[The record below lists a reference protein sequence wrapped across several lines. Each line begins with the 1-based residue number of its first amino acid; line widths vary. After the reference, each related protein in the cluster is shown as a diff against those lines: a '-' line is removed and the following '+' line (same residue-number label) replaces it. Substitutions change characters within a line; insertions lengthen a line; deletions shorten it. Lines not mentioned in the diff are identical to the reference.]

1 LINAKEFERKY
12 KDFERLDF
20 ANRPH
25 TFHEFWSYKL
35 RVEKQNGHLLDN
47 KNINETLARLGPI
60 LKIWKWHR
68 PYEFEDCFEPFKKS
82 VRSISDSYAKIR
94 NFSLMEFDK
103 APVKD
108 LERIWNAFGSVKPEG
123 SYGQCGELV
132 MTITKP
138 LMFLCGQTPAFDS
151 VVREK
156 MPSFNLAGFKNT
168 RWEFSLWI
176 NVMTKLR
183 TYLNSNAELV
193 SSFRRI
199 STEKYGTE
207 AMIPYG
213 QFLDLCYWTESKDGN
228 SKSRDAVIEE
238 EEKTSILEESRQQKE
253 FRNLIDLLDTL
264 KKSGKISADEWRDY
278 SKQWNDHPQDRDRLI
293 ERLNHLK

>member
-12 KDFERLDF
+12 EDFERLDF
-20 ANRPH
+20 ANRPN
-25 TFHEFWSYKL
+25 TFHGFWSIKL
-35 RVEKQNGHLLDN
+35 RVEKENSHLLDN

-68 PYEFEDCFEPFKKS
+68 PYEFEHCFEPFKKS
-82 VRSISDSYAKIR
+82 VRSISDSYSKIR

-108 LERIWNAFGSVKPEG
+108 LERIWNALGSVKPKG
-123 SYGQCGELV
+123 SHGQYDELV

-138 LMFLCGQTPAFDS
+138 LMFLWGQTPAFDS

-156 MPSFNLAGFKNT
+156 MPSFNLTGFKNT

-176 NVMTKLR
+176 SVMTKLQ
-183 TYLNSNAELV
+183 TYLTSNAELV

-199 STEKYGTE
+199 STEKYGN
-207 AMIPYG
+207 G
-213 QFLDLCYWTESKDGN
+213 SDGPLW
-228 SKSRDAVIEE
+228 SVLGS
-238 EEKTSILEESRQQKE
+238 L
-253 FRNLIDLLDTL
+253 LLD
-264 KKSGKISADEWRDY
+264 
-278 SKQWNDHPQDRDRLI
+278 
-293 ERLNHLK
+293 

>member
-1 LINAKEFERKY
+1 
-12 KDFERLDF
+12 
-20 ANRPH
+20 
-25 TFHEFWSYKL
+25 
-35 RVEKQNGHLLDN
+35 
-47 KNINETLARLGPI
+47 
-60 LKIWKWHR
+60 
-68 PYEFEDCFEPFKKS
+68 
-82 VRSISDSYAKIR
+82 
-94 NFSLMEFDK
+94 MEFDK

-108 LERIWNAFGSVKPEG
+108 LERIWNALGSVKPEE
-123 SYGQCGELV
+123 SHGQYGELV

-151 VVREK
+151 KVREK
-156 MPSFNLAGFKNT
+156 MPSFNLTGFKNT

-176 NVMTKLR
+176 NVMTKLQ
-183 TYLNSNAELV
+183 TYLNFNAELV

-199 STEKYGTE
+199 SAEKYGTE

-213 QFLDLCYWTESKDGN
+213 QFLDLCYWTKSKDGN
-228 SKSRDAVIEE
+228 SKSRNAVIEE

-278 SKQWNDHPQDRDRLI
+278 SKQWNDYPQNRDRLV